1 MIVEAFRI
9 SLEGT
14 IYSPPLLRWSA
25 VETRVALT
33 FAVVWVSALAAWQAR
48 RSDFIR
54 ASRLVLAHVWEGM
67 EIMICPHPTVTNGTD
82 SAGKAA
88 AKTLL

>member
-1 MIVEAFRI
+1 MIVEAVWI

-14 IYSPPLLRWSA
+14 TYSPPLSGWPA

-33 FAVVWVSALAAWQAR
+33 FAVVWVIALAAWQAG
-48 RSDFIR
+48 RSDLIR
-54 ASRLVLAHVWEGM
+54 ASRLVLAHIWEGM
-67 EIMICPHPTVTNGTD
+67 GSMIRPHPTVTNGTD